1 MILLSLLCAIFILF
15 ADKVS
20 QHFVIGSEFKSDF
33 VDVADI
39 RELGPKMEALL
50 GQSPVDNKQPVFP
63 ERPDAVYF
71 VVALHGGAKL
81 WGRTLARTLLDLG
94 APFSNPQ
101 GPPLRPIIIDLPANG
116 RYTSKVLTTL
126 CDVIDGVPLAG
137 MIVVGDGQA
146 AKMIALAG
154 SSMKIPVLWAKGGIA
169 SLQGTSNELMSK
181 SQAILQPSAREILEA
196 LRSLLLQ
203 THWYSFYILSD
214 LKTTIILEG
223 AEGNALKRKP
233 LLPKI
238 LQLPTNNDLIY
249 RQLEKVSQSTRGV
262 VILLCELTE
271 ARRILAEAQRMRML
285 NGHFIWLWADTTTST
300 EFYDQVQT
308 PLGVFGNEVEEDI
321 SGQLNNPFHSVKTEL
336 EDDFY
341 DSTDIIQ
348 QSHIAD
354 LVERKLDFE
363 FYDPK
368 HRKNRT
374 KANNTN
380 RSHHAVDLQRNILSF
395 KNFIGNNKKSDKS
408 KRNVDSLE
416 DLYSENVNSTFSS
429 QYPRSG
435 NLNELLRTNNLEQ
448 RNYLNQSNGANYRL
462 IIDSQARNQ
471 GQKNSVQMS
480 RSDLDI
486 LFGNEEYL
494 ADLKI
499 KRANSFLKHYN
510 VSSHV
515 LFHHFQ
521 DFPVGLLALRPVT
534 MKVDRHFIRSAV
546 RLFASTWAK
555 VEQEGDSGRKPMR
568 NQDKQS
574 PSKTNQRNNKS
585 PKYKRS
591 VMSHVDQINVV
602 DTSSKTQQAV
612 ENKVN
617 NSSIRNYNR
626 INVTESNTYYNSKE
640 RKTVD
645 GHRVTVQINKG
656 EAYNTTYE
664 NASESNTTDRS
675 NTKSVMKPKQKRQQT
690 WWTSKAHPD
699 RARSNDHMRGGAPQ
713 YRNGCYGMASRGEL
727 KKAELFT
734 RHLQD
739 GATRGL
745 SGQTIMGGLV
755 EKSLITH
762 FEVLNLVPVT
772 KRPIIKHD
780 SRQESFSSRIVNT
793 SSTKWRRVGFISG
806 RNVHLD
812 TIVWPSGDIVVTGL
826 LSKARSVFRVV
837 VAVAPPFVMETELTD
852 QEQCLRG
859 ILCYKVYIT
868 GRQNLTQMFNKIEIQ
883 RRRKD
888 LGEEAETDDKKYEKR
903 IYSVR
908 CCYGL
913 SMDLLQKVALDLGFG
928 FDLYIVHDGL
938 FGRKN
943 TMKNGYQT
951 TTPRRDV
958 PRRVELSKFDA
969 QSGRSL
975 KRGSKLSQIL
985 EMSLNPPEVIT
996 DPPIRI
1002 APPSKILK
1010 VQWNGII
1017 GDLVTG
1023 SADITF
1029 APLSVSRERAQV
1041 IDFSIPFFHGGVS
1054 LLAAPQTNPDV
1065 PLLAFLLPFSPEL
1078 WIAIFTS
1085 LNVTAIA
1092 VAIYEWLSPF
1102 GLNPW
1107 GRQRSKN
1114 FSMSSALWVMWGL
1127 LCGHLVAFKA
1137 PKSWPNK
1144 FLINVWGGFSVIF
1157 VASYTANIAALI
1169 AGLFFHN
1176 EAGSYSGP
1184 LLKQRIGAP
1193 VATATEYY
1201 VQQND
1206 KILWE
1211 HMKKYQLKDIQE
1223 GIERLK
1229 NGTIDLLMAD
1239 SPILDYYQATDQGCS
1254 FQKVG
1259 DTYVDDSYAIGM
1271 TKGFPLKETIS
1282 ALISKYSSD
1291 GYLDILT
1298 AKWYGS
1304 LACFK
1309 LDREIGQP
1317 KPLGVAAV
1325 AGVFL
1330 LLGLGMILGLL
1341 ILIFEHLFYKYT
1353 LPILRHQ
1360 PKNTVWRSR
1369 NIMFFSQKL
1378 YRFINCVELVSPHH
1392 AAKELVHTIRQGQ
1405 ITSLFQKSIKR
1416 EDEQRRR
1423 RKSKA
1428 QFFDMI
1434 QEIRR
1439 NMYLSKVQQHE
1450 QDTSQQT
1457 LTKETIPEASPAK
1470 SITPAKKPKF
1480 SPKMSI
1486 FGLGRHNS
1494 NPSQLNVRRFS
1505 TDSILSERLDTI
1517 GRRLSRDITNSPPD
1531 LAHRFETFGKMKD
1544 GDGKYDTYSG
1554 KQAKETTASNKY
1566 DTFSGKIES
1575 TQLEEKAPELPI
1587 KKGKQNRRTPLNPE
1601 LYVKNKK
1608 YSRDDSRKLIP
1619 ISERVAHGLAPP
1631 FIESDTSSA
1640 LLRDKLHEELREK
1653 YASHGFNQSILKP
1666 FNQNGDTKSTIDATD
1681 ESNRQGKVP
1690 RCKTKSNKH
1699 ARRRLTD
1706 GCTSE
1711 VTQSAKLM

>member
-1 MILLSLLCAIFILF
+1 
-15 ADKVS
+15 
-20 QHFVIGSEFKSDF
+20 
-33 VDVADI
+33 
-39 RELGPKMEALL
+39 
-50 GQSPVDNKQPVFP
+50 
-63 ERPDAVYF
+63 
-71 VVALHGGAKL
+71 
-81 WGRTLARTLLDLG
+81 
-94 APFSNPQ
+94 
-101 GPPLRPIIIDLPANG
+101 
-116 RYTSKVLTTL
+116 
-126 CDVIDGVPLAG
+126 
-137 MIVVGDGQA
+137 
-146 AKMIALAG
+146 
-154 SSMKIPVLWAKGGIA
+154 
-169 SLQGTSNELMSK
+169 
-181 SQAILQPSAREILEA
+181 
-196 LRSLLLQ
+196 
-203 THWYSFYILSD
+203 
-214 LKTTIILEG
+214 
-223 AEGNALKRKP
+223 
-233 LLPKI
+233 
-238 LQLPTNNDLIY
+238 
-249 RQLEKVSQSTRGV
+249 
-262 VILLCELTE
+262 
-271 ARRILAEAQRMRML
+271 MRML

-300 EFYDQVQT
+300 EFYDPT
-308 PLGVFGNEVEEDI
+308 LFPIGVFGTDADDDMTA
-321 SGQLNNPFHSVKTEL
+321 QLNNPFHYGKTEL
-336 EDDFY
+336 EEDFY

-348 QSHIAD
+348 HSHIAD
-354 LVERKLDFE
+354 LVERKMDFE
-363 FYDPK
+363 YFDPK
-368 HRKNRT
+368 HKKNRT
-374 KANNTN
+374 KAENIN
-380 RSHHAVDLQRNILSF
+380 RSHHVVELQKNSFSF
-395 KNFIGNNKKSDKS
+395 KNLVGSSKKSDTFKRDVNS
-408 KRNVDSLE
+408 KE
-416 DLYSENVNSTFSS
+416 DLYNENVELPVVTH
-429 QYPRSG
+429 YPKSG
-435 NLNELLRTNNLEQ
+435 DLDLKELMRTNSFE
-448 RNYLNQSNGANYRL
+448 RKKYLNQSNGATYRFT
-462 IIDSQARNQ
+462 IDSHVREQNQ
-471 GQKNSVQMS
+471 MNSVQMN
-480 RSDLDI
+480 RSDLDN
-486 LFGNEEYL
+486 LYGNEENL

-510 VSSHV
+510 ISSHV

-534 MKVDRHFIRSAV
+534 MKVDRHFLRSTV
-546 RLFASTWAK
+546 RLFASTWTK
-555 VEQEGDSGRKPMR
+555 VEQDGDGGRKSMR
-568 NQDKQS
+568 NPDRQQS
-574 PSKTNQRNNKS
+574 SSKANQRNNKS
-585 PKYKRS
+585 QKYKRS
-591 VMSHVDQINVV
+591 VKSSKDQIDMYNKF
-602 DTSSKTQQAV
+602 TNAA

-617 NSSIRNYNR
+617 KIRITRSNEIDINESYNNNYSTDSEKLDDSSN
-626 INVTESNTYYNSKE
+626 NTHLSYGNE
-640 RKTVD
+640 V
-645 GHRVTVQINKG
+645 H
-656 EAYNTTYE
+656 ETTYE
-664 NASESNTTDRS
+664 NSSESNTRD
-675 NTKSVMKPKQKRQQT
+675 KSSKSIIPPKQKRQQT
-690 WWTSKAHPD
+690 WWINRGHSD
-699 RARSNDHMRGGAPQ
+699 QMRGRAKGGAPQ
-713 YRNGCYGMASRGEL
+713 YRNGCYGAVNRGEF

-734 RHLQD
+734 RYLQE
-739 GATRGL
+739 GAKRGL
-745 SGQTIMGGLV
+745 TGQPILGGLV

-772 KRPIIKHD
+772 KRTTLKHEP
-780 SRQESFSSRIVNT
+780 RQEAVNSRVVNT
-793 SSTKWRRVGFISG
+793 SLTKWRRVGFISG

-826 LSKARSVFRVV
+826 SSKARSVFRVV
-837 VAVAPPFVMETELTD
+837 VALAPPFVMETELGD
-852 QEQCLRG
+852 QKQCLRG
-859 ILCYKVYIT
+859 LSCYKVYTT
-868 GRQNLTQMFNKIEIQ
+868 GRHNLTQMFNKIEIEK
-883 RRRKD
+883 RRKD
-888 LGEEAETDDKKYEKR
+888 VGEDIEPNEEKISR
-903 IYSVR
+903 QLYSVR

-913 SMDLLQKVALDLGFG
+913 SMDLLQKVALDLGFE
-928 FDLYIVHDGL
+928 FDLYIVQDGL
-938 FGRKN
+938 FGRKIII
-943 TMKNGYQT
+943 KDDSQT
-951 TTPRRDV
+951 TIPRKQ
-958 PRRVELSKFDA
+958 PAKRVELSKFDA

-985 EMSLNPPEVIT
+985 EISLNPPEVFEKT
-996 DPPIRI
+996 PLKVERTFKT
-1002 APPSKILK
+1002 SK

-1017 GDLVTG
+1017 GELVTG
-1023 SADITF
+1023 SADISF
-1029 APLSVSRERAQV
+1029 APISVSRERAQV

-1085 LNVTAIA
+1085 LNVTAVA

-1211 HMKKYQLKDIQE
+1211 HMKKYQLSSIQE

-1239 SPILDYYQATDQGCS
+1239 SPILDYYRATDQGCS

-1271 TKGFPLKETIS
+1271 SKGFPLKEMIS

-1309 LDREIGQP
+1309 LDRDIGQP

-1341 ILIFEHLFYKYT
+1341 ILIFEHLFYKYM

-1360 PKNTVWRSR
+1360 PKDTIWRSR

-1392 AAKELVHTIRQGQ
+1392 AAKELVHSIRQGQ

-1416 EDEQRRR
+1416 KEDEQRRR

-1439 NMYLSKVQQHE
+1439 NMYLNKVQQEH
-1450 QDTSQQT
+1450 DASLQT
-1457 LTKETIPEASPAK
+1457 LTKDGIPETSPAK
-1470 SITPAKKPKF
+1470 SATPAKKTKY
-1480 SPKMSI
+1480 SPRMSL
-1486 FGLGRHNS
+1486 FGLGRNNS
-1494 NPSQLNVRRFS
+1494 NSSTLNVRRFS

-1531 LAHRFETFGKMKD
+1531 LTHRFETFGKLKD
-1544 GDGKYDTYSG
+1544 ADGKFDTYAG
-1554 KQAKETTASNKY
+1554 KESKEAITGNKF
-1566 DTFSGKIES
+1566 DTFSGKIEFAKDI
-1575 TQLEEKAPELPI
+1575 EEKAPELPV
-1587 KKGKQNRRTPLNPE
+1587 KKGKPNRRSPLNPE
-1601 LYVKNKK
+1601 LYVKHKK
-1608 YSRDDSRKLIP
+1608 HTRDESRKLIP

-1653 YASHGFNQSILKP
+1653 YGSHGFSKTT
-1666 FNQNGDTKSTIDATD
+1666 FKSVNHDKDSKLPIDAMN
-1681 ESNRQGKVP
+1681 EGNGQSKVS
-1690 RCKTKSNKH
+1690 RHRTRTNKH
-1699 ARRRLTD
+1699 ARKRLVEND
-1706 GCTSE
+1706 ALR
-1711 VTQSAKLM
+1711 VTQSAKLI

>member
-1 MILLSLLCAIFILF
+1 MLKLSLICAIFVLF
-15 ADKVS
+15 AHKIAQNS
-20 QHFVIGSEFKSDF
+20 VICSEFKLDLSNVVNANEF
-33 VDVADI
+33 
-39 RELGPKMEALL
+39 GPKTEALL
-50 GQSPVDNKQPVFP
+50 GQSSADNKQPVFP

-71 VVALHGGAKL
+71 VIALHGGAKI

-101 GPPLRPIIIDLPANG
+101 GPPLRPIIIDLPSNG

-137 MIVVGDGQA
+137 MIVIGDGQA
-146 AKMIALAG
+146 AKMIALSG
-154 SSMKIPVLWAKGGIA
+154 SSMKIPVLWAKGGIV
-169 SLQGTSNELMSK
+169 SLQGTLNEHMSK

-214 LKTTIILEG
+214 IKTTILLKG
-223 AEGNALKRKP
+223 AEGEALKRKP
-233 LLPKI
+233 LLPTI

-249 RQLEKVSQSTRGV
+249 RQLERVSQSTRGV
-262 VILLCELTE
+262 VILLCELSE

-300 EFYDQVQT
+300 EFYDPVQM
-308 PLGVFGNEVEEDI
+308 PIGVFGSDAEEDM
-321 SGQLNNPFHSVKTEL
+321 SVQLNNPFHSGKTEL

-363 FYDPK
+363 YYDPK
-368 HRKNRT
+368 HKKNRT
-374 KANNTN
+374 KADNAN
-380 RSHHAVDLQRNILSF
+380 RSHHAVDLQKNILNF
-395 KNFIGNNKKSDKS
+395 KNLVGNNKRSDKF
-408 KRNVDSLE
+408 KRNVDSQE
-416 DLYSENVNSTFSS
+416 DLYSENISLSVVSH
-429 QYPRSG
+429 YPQNG
-435 NLNELLRTNNLEQ
+435 DLKELKRTNSLER
-448 RNYLNQSNGANYRL
+448 RNYLNQSNGATYRFT
-462 IIDSQARNQ
+462 IDPQVRNQ
-471 GQKNSVQMS
+471 NQKNSVQMS
-480 RSDLDI
+480 SSDIDN
-486 LFGNEEYL
+486 LFGVEENL
-494 ADLKI
+494 ADFKY
-499 KRANSFLKHYN
+499 KRADSFLRHYN

-555 VEQEGDSGRKPMR
+555 VEQEADSGRKHIR
-568 NQDKQS
+568 NQEKQQS
-574 PSKTNQRNNKS
+574 SSKINQRNNKS

-591 VMSHVDQINVV
+591 AMSIMDQIDVIN
-602 DTSSKTQQAV
+602 TFNNTQKIV

-617 NSSIRNYNR
+617 NSNITSDNE
-626 INVTESNTYYNSKE
+626 INVTESSTYKTSTKSQNREGSSTDSHFSEHGVYDINSQNSSK
-640 RKTVD
+640 
-645 GHRVTVQINKG
+645 
-656 EAYNTTYE
+656 
-664 NASESNTTDRS
+664 SNTSDSS
-675 NTKSVMKPKQKRQQT
+675 NMKSIMTFKQKRQQT
-690 WWTSKAHPD
+690 WWTSKGRSGD
-699 RARSNDHMRGGAPQ
+699 RIKGGAPQ
-713 YRNGCYGMASRGEL
+713 YRNGCYGTVSRGEL

-734 RHLQD
+734 RYLQE
-739 GATRGL
+739 GTTRGL
-745 SGQTIMGGLV
+745 TGQTIMGGLV

-772 KRPIIKHD
+772 KRPTVKHE

-793 SSTKWRRVGFISG
+793 SLTKWRRVGFISG

-837 VAVAPPFVMETELTD
+837 VAVAPPFVMETELGD
-852 QEQCLRG
+852 REQCLRG
-859 ILCYKVYIT
+859 LLCYKVYIT
-868 GRQNLTQMFNKIEIQ
+868 GRQNLTKMFNKIEIQ
-883 RRRKD
+883 KRRKD
-888 LGEEAETDDKKYEKR
+888 LGEEIEPEDER
-903 IYSVR
+903 SRRHIYSVR

-913 SMDLLQKVALDLGFG
+913 SMDLLQKVALDLGFE

-938 FGRKN
+938 FGRKIAI
-943 TMKNGYQT
+943 KSGYQT
-951 TTPRRDV
+951 TQPRKDV
-958 PRRVELSKFDA
+958 NRRVELSKFDA

-985 EMSLNPPEVIT
+985 EMSLNPPELVT
-996 DPPIRI
+996 DPPLKVVL
-1002 APPSKILK
+1002 PLKVPK

-1029 APLSVSRERAQV
+1029 APLSVSRERARV

-1085 LNVTAIA
+1085 LNVTAVA

-1184 LLKQRIGAP
+1184 LLQQRIGAP
-1193 VATATEYY
+1193 IATATEYY
-1201 VQQND
+1201 VQQSD

-1211 HMKKYQLKDIQE
+1211 HMKKYQLTSIEE

-1239 SPILDYYQATDQGCS
+1239 SPILDYYRATDQGCS

-1259 DTYVDDSYAIGM
+1259 DTYIDDSYAIGM

-1360 PKNTVWRSR
+1360 PKNTIWRSR

-1439 NMYLSKVQQHE
+1439 NMYLNRVQQQE
-1450 QDTSQQT
+1450 RDTMQQT
-1457 LTKETIPEASPAK
+1457 LTKDAIPEASPDK
-1470 SITPAKKPKF
+1470 SITPSKKPKS
-1480 SPKMSI
+1480 SPRMSI

-1494 NPSQLNVRRFS
+1494 NPSTLNVRRFS

-1531 LAHRFETFGKMKD
+1531 LTHRFETFGKLKD
-1544 GDGKYDTYSG
+1544 GDGKFDTYSG
-1554 KQAKETTASNKY
+1554 KETKEAVAPNKF
-1566 DTFSGKIES
+1566 DTFSGKIENCQS
-1575 TQLEEKAPELPI
+1575 EEKPPELPV
-1587 KKGKQNRRTPLNPE
+1587 KKGKQNRRSPLNPE

-1608 YSRDDSRKLIP
+1608 YSRDESRRLIP

-1653 YASHGFNQSILKP
+1653 YASHGFNQGILKSV
-1666 FNQNGDTKSTIDATD
+1666 NQNGDSRSSIDVT
-1681 ESNRQGKVP
+1681 EEGNRQGKVP
-1690 RCKTKSNKH
+1690 RQRNKGNKH
-1699 ARRRLTD
+1699 ARRRVVD
-1706 GCTSE
+1706 GCTSH
-1711 VTQSAKLM
+1711 VTQSAKLI